1 MAQRL
6 SEQLHTFFG
15 KVWKSLRK
23 IVGNMQKQLGRFQ
36 KLLSKQ
42 EENLMHQLIWLRKSW
57 QVYTPISIK
66 VASKKN
72 DAWSMF
78 HSPRCTI
85 VASLVN
91 YVPATTSLETQ
102 KANAA
107 NAFMLRQ
114 QNVKTMYF
122 KTLNPRL
129 FNLRQWFE
137 VRFFSVVKKQMLQT
151 FNEFTWLLHVEV
163 LDGVFI
169 YILSIFEAI
178 FLKLNKKRIALIYF
192 IEITSILAH

>member
-1 MAQRL
+1 MHEFHACGLISRTLFYSSTTTISHTWETNLDKLFFIKHIINDKNSIQFPFDTWNNFRMAQRL

-23 IVGNMQKQLGRFQ
+23 IVGNMQKQLGHFQ

-66 VASKKN
+66 VASEKN

-78 HSPRCTI
+78 HSLRCII

-91 YVPATTSLETQ
+91 CVPATSLET
-102 KANAA
+102 
-107 NAFMLRQ
+107 
-114 QNVKTMYF
+114 
-122 KTLNPRL
+122 
-129 FNLRQWFE
+129 
-137 VRFFSVVKKQMLQT
+137 
-151 FNEFTWLLHVEV
+151 
-163 LDGVFI
+163 
-169 YILSIFEAI
+169 
-178 FLKLNKKRIALIYF
+178 
-192 IEITSILAH
+192 